1 MKIAAA
7 YNNGEVFG
15 HFGRTEQFVV
25 YQIEEG
31 NIISREIKGN
41 DGLSHA
47 DLVNLL
53 ASWNVD
59 ILFVGGIGS
68 HAIDLL
74 KLKGIEVY
82 TGVTGEVEK
91 NVIDYLNGNLNHN
104 PAMVHQCSHH

>member
-1 MKIAAA
+1 MKISAA

-15 HFGRTEQFVV
+15 HFGRTEQFAV

-74 KLKGIEVY
+74 KMKGIEVY
-82 TGVTGEVEK
+82 TGVAGEVEK
-91 NVIDYLNGNLNHN
+91 NIIDYLNGKLAFD
-104 PAMVHQCSHH
+104 PTMVHQCSHH